1 MAQSTLPA
9 PPGTAPA
16 PASEAPSIGVRAL
29 WPYLRRHRPTLLLVV
44 ALSLVSAAAALA
56 TPLLTQRFIDGLS
69 AGEAIAGT
77 LALLVAAVLV
87 SSLLDGLI
95 TYLLSRTAG
104 GVVLDTR
111 VRLVD
116 RLLRLPVAELDR
128 RRAGDLI
135 SRVGADTTLLSAV
148 VTSGLVQLAAGLVV
162 IVGAV
167 VLMARLD
174 LVLLLLTLVATGV
187 GVAAVGLVST
197 RLRPLSEQAQAA
209 VGAMTAGVERV
220 LGAVRT
226 VRSARAEQRESEAI
240 AAAAHAAYEAGLRV
254 ARVQAAIEPLAGVAI
269 QGAFL
274 AVLGAGGASVAT
286 GRITLGELIAFV
298 LLLFLLVQPLAGA
311 ILAWTSIQT
320 GLGALT
326 RIEEVLALP
335 DEAAGDTT
343 VVPAP
348 VADAPLLE
356 LRDVHFTHA
365 DGTVALR
372 GVDLVVPRG
381 AKVALVGPSGA
392 GKSTLLALVERFHD
406 VTDGA
411 VLVAGVDVRDWP
423 RHALRARIGYVEQEA
438 AVLAGTLRD
447 NLLLAVGQASDERL
461 AEILATVNLT
471 GIATRSP
478 LGLDAQVGDEGVLL
492 SGGERQ
498 RLALARMLLVAPDL
512 LLLDEPTASLDA
524 LNEAALR
531 RAIDAV
537 AHGRTLLVVAH
548 RLSTVADADCIA
560 VLEDGRVIATG
571 THAELVATSDLYRR
585 FATEQLLT

>member
-9 PPGTAPA
+9 PPELAQAPPVDA
-16 PASEAPSIGVRAL
+16 PTIGVRAL
-29 WPYLRRHRPTLLLVV
+29 WPYLRRHRPTLVLVV
-44 ALSLVSAAAALA
+44 ALSLLSAAAALA
-56 TPLLTQRFIDGLS
+56 TPLLTQRFIDDLG
-69 AGEAIAGT
+69 AGEAIAST
-77 LALLVAAVLV
+77 LALLVAAVLIGSV
-87 SSLLDGLI
+87 LDGLI

-128 RRAGDLI
+128 RRVGDLI

-148 VTSGLVQLAAGLVV
+148 VTSGLVQLVAGLVV
-162 IVGAV
+162 IVGAI

-174 LVLLLLTLVATGV
+174 ALLLLLTLVATGV
-187 GVAAVGLVST
+187 GVAAVGIVST

-226 VRSARAEQRESEAI
+226 VRAARAERRESAAI
-240 AAAAHAAYEAGLRV
+240 AAQAHAAYRAGLRV
-254 ARVQAAIEPLAGVAI
+254 ARVQAAIEPLAGIAI

-286 GRITLGELIAFV
+286 GRISLGELIAFV

-311 ILAWTSIQT
+311 IMAWTSIQT
-320 GLGALT
+320 GLGALA

-335 DEAAGDTT
+335 PEDVGDPTAQPT
-343 VVPAP
+343 PVVG
-348 VADAPLLE
+348 APLLE
-356 LRDVHFTHA
+356 LRDVHFAHA

-372 GVDLVVPRG
+372 GVDLVVARG
-381 AKVALVGPSGA
+381 MKVALVGPSGA
-392 GKSTLLALVERFHD
+392 GKSTLLGLVERFHD
-406 VTDGA
+406 VSAGSL
-411 VLVAGVDVRDWP
+411 LVEGVDVRDWP
-423 RHALRARIGYVEQEA
+423 RDALRARIGYVEQEA
-438 AVLAGTLRD
+438 AVLAGTIRD
-447 NLLLAVGQASDERL
+447 NLLLAVGEASDERL
-461 AEILATVNLT
+461 TELLATVNLT

-478 LGLDAQVGDEGVLL
+478 LGLDAPVGDGGVLL

-498 RLALARMLLVAPDL
+498 RLALARTLLSAPDL

-524 LNEAALR
+524 INEAALR

-537 AHGRTLLVVAH
+537 AQERTLLVVAH
-548 RLSTVADADCIA
+548 RLSTVADADLIA
-560 VLEDGRVIATG
+560 VLDHGRLVASG
-571 THAELVATSDLYRR
+571 THAELVASSDLYRR
-585 FATEQLLT
+585 FATEQLLA